1 MPQEPQEP
9 QKPQKPQEPKG
20 PSMGLKPCKQ
30 DIAKPAGQIDQQ
42 HSTFE

>member
-9 QKPQKPQEPKG
+9 A
-20 PSMGLKPCKQ
+20 MGLKLCKQ
-30 DIAKPAGQIDQQ
+30 EIAKPAGQIDQQ